1 MSSHALD
8 TFMSNHKQHAV
19 SMQIITTF
27 ICEQQ
32 LAIILMGCD
41 IKCWDICVSIYYD
54 NSCY

>member
-27 ICEQQ
+27 ICEQH

-41 IKCWDICVSIYYD
+41 IKCWDICV
-54 NSCY
+54 